1 MKNKNL
7 IVITKLV
14 LSLFLL
20 ILSLFNFGLT
30 IVILFLIELPVI
42 RKSLLGKLP
51 LDNEKKPWKDIKTF
65 QYEEKLKLDIFYPKT
80 KGPHPLVFFAHG
92 GGWISGYRRQ
102 PNNLSW
108 YRVLVKNNFAVAS
121 IDYSYAY
128 FNGIEKLLQD
138 YDSAL
143 NFIFKNSDDLNIDK
157 NKISLM
163 GLSAG
168 GHLTLLYSLTK
179 NIKVKNIVAY
189 YAPCDLMD
197 IWESES
203 LFARFAV
210 STTLKRMPGKS
221 KEIYKKYSPI
231 NYIKANLP
239 PILLVHGLKDR
250 VVPYI
255 SSLKMYKKLR
265 EYKNTSKILLPPN
278 GDHGFEFVLKD
289 RKTIEIIEKTIEF
302 LRGDSND

>member
-1 MKNKNL
+1 MKNKNY
-7 IVITKLV
+7 IIITKLIF
-14 LSLFLL
+14 SLFLL

-30 IVILFLIELPVI
+30 IIILFLIELPVI

-65 QYEEKLKLDIFYPKT
+65 QYKEKLKLDIFYPKT
-80 KGPHPLVFFAHG
+80 QGPHPLVFFAHG

-128 FNGIEKLLQD
+128 FNDIEKLLQD

-143 NFIFKNSDDLNIDK
+143 SFIFKNSNDLNIDR

-168 GHLTLLYSLTK
+168 GHLALLYSLTK
-179 NIKVKNIVAY
+179 NIKLKNIVVY
-189 YAPCDLMD
+189 YTPCDLMD

-221 KEIYKKYSPI
+221 MEIYKKYSPI
-231 NYIKANLP
+231 NYIKADLP
-239 PILLVHGLKDR
+239 PILLVHGIKDR
-250 VVPYI
+250 IVPYI

-265 EYKNTSKILLPPN
+265 EYNNTSKILLHPK

-289 RKTIEIIEKTIEF
+289 RKTIEILQKTIEF
-302 LRGDSND
+302 LRGDLND

>member
-108 YRVLVKNNFAVAS
+108 YRVLVKNNFAVGS

-189 YAPCDLMD
+189 YTPCDLMD

-265 EYKNTSKILLPPN
+265 EYKNSSKILLHPN